1 MASANK
7 SFIISLPQSSL
18 NKSQKQLMDCII
30 IDTVKEDMENLAE
43 SEILKTKK
51 SARSGF
57 SLIGIINSI

>member
-1 MASANK
+1 
-7 SFIISLPQSSL
+7 
-18 NKSQKQLMDCII
+18 MDCII